1 MTPLKIWRPLFFG
14 EGFPPPRHIRACN
27 VNKVV
32 NYVNTMSHLAN
43 LALFLS
49 TLTPPQREQAE
60 FLIFTNAVAQIE
72 SGGNFEAQGDR
83 GKAVGAWQMHI
94 AAWITA
100 NQWRKAHNLPTI
112 KRTEWKNKEN
122 QRAMAGAYLYWCKD
136 RLIEGGIKNPS
147 YVQIYIAF
155 AWGYSNFKDV
165 EFDLSKVPAE
175 KLDAAERVNNITQ
188 ELLK

>member
-1 MTPLKIWRPLFFG
+1 MTPQIYCDPKKIVG
-14 EGFPPPRHIRACN
+14 GFPPPRHIGACN
-27 VNKVV
+27 VNKFV
-32 NYVNTMSHLAN
+32 NDCSPMSHIAN

-60 FLIFTNAVAQIE
+60 FLIFTNAVSQIE
-72 SGGNFEAQGDR
+72 SGGNFSAIGDG
-83 GKAVGAWQMHI
+83 GKSVGAWQMKI

-112 KRTEWKNKEN
+112 KRTEWRNKEN

-136 RLIEGGIKNPS
+136 RLIEGGIKNPT
-147 YVQIYIAF
+147 YIQIYIAYG
-155 AWGYSNFKDV
+155 WGYSNFKDV
-165 EFDLSKVPAE
+165 GFDLTKVPAE

-188 ELLK
+188 QLLK

>member
-1 MTPLKIWRPLFFG
+1 MATPFFWQRIS
-14 EGFPPPRHIRACN
+14 PPRHIGACN
-27 VNKVV
+27 VNKFV
-32 NYVNTMSHLAN
+32 NDCSPMLHIAN

-60 FLIFTNAVAQIE
+60 FLIFTNAVSQIE
-72 SGGNFEAQGDR
+72 SGGNYEAIGDG
-83 GKAVGAWQMHI
+83 GKSVGAWQMHI

-100 NQWRKAHNLPTI
+100 NQWRKANGLPTI
-112 KRTEWKNKEN
+112 KRTEWRNKEN

-136 RLIEGGIKNPS
+136 QLIKGGVKNPT
-147 YVQIYIAF
+147 YIQIYIAYG
-155 AWGYSNFKDV
+155 WGYSNFKDV
-165 EFDLSKVPAE
+165 GFDLTKVPAE

>member
-1 MTPLKIWRPLFFG
+1 
-14 EGFPPPRHIRACN
+14 
-27 VNKVV
+27 
-32 NYVNTMSHLAN
+32 MSHIAN

-72 SGGNFEAQGDR
+72 SAGNFSAVGDG

-112 KRTEWKNKEN
+112 KRTEWRNKEN

-136 RLIEGGIKNPS
+136 RLIEGGIKNPT
-147 YVQIYIAF
+147 YIQIYIAYG
-155 AWGYSNFKDV
+155 WGYSNFKDV
-165 EFDLSKVPAE
+165 GFDLSKVPPA

-188 ELLK
+188 ELLKWINLICA

>member
-1 MTPLKIWRPLFFG
+1 MRPPFFG
-14 EGFPPPRHIRACN
+14 KGFPPPWHIGACN
-27 VNKVV
+27 VNKSV
-32 NYVNTMSHLAN
+32 NDCSPMSHIAN

-60 FLIFTNAVAQIE
+60 FLIFTNAVSQIE
-72 SGGNFEAQGDR
+72 SGGNYEAIGDG
-83 GKAVGAWQMHI
+83 GKSVGAWQMHI

-112 KRTEWKNKEN
+112 KRTEWRNKEN
-122 QRAMAGAYLYWCKD
+122 QRAMAGAYLYWCKNQ
-136 RLIEGGIKNPS
+136 LIKGGVKNPT
-147 YVQIYIAF
+147 YIEIYIAYG
-155 AWGYSNFKDV
+155 WGYSNFKDV
-165 EFDLSKVPAE
+165 GFDLTKVPPA